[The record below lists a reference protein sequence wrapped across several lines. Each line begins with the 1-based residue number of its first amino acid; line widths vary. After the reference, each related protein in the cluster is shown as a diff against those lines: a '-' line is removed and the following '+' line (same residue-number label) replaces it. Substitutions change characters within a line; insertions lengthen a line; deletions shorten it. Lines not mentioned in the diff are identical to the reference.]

1 MMRTISTLLLAFAA
15 LVFAAGCSINLPG
28 SGPAPDLFVLTPKS
42 TFDQNLPTVT
52 WQLVIEEPVA
62 SNGLNTTGI
71 AVAKSA
77 TELDYLPG
85 ARWAERAPAMVQ
97 TLLVESF
104 ENSNRIVSV
113 GRQSIGLRSDYL
125 LKPELREFQ
134 VEYPQ
139 GKPEVRVRVNAKLV
153 NQQRRAIV
161 ASQSFEYLIP
171 ATSAT
176 HKDLVLA
183 FDEGL
188 GKTMRRIVEWTL
200 VNAK

>member
-1 MMRTISTLLLAFAA
+1 MKRLRPTAFALLLGLLGA
-15 LVFAAGCSINLPG
+15 CNISLPG

-42 TFDQNLPTVT
+42 TFDQSIPAVT
-52 WQLVIEEPVA
+52 WQMVIEEPIA

-71 AVAKSA
+71 AVARSA

-97 TLLVESF
+97 TLIVESF
-104 ENSNRIVSV
+104 ENSSKIVSV
-113 GRQSIGLRSDYL
+113 GRQSIGLRADYL
-125 LKPELREFQ
+125 LKTELREFQ
-134 VEYPQ
+134 VEYPE
-139 GKPEVRVRVNAKLV
+139 GKPAVRVRLNAKLV
-153 NQQRRAIV
+153 NQSRRTIV

-171 ATSAT
+171 ATSLRP
-176 HKDLVLA
+176 KDLVLA

-188 GKTMRRIVEWTL
+188 GKTMRRMVEWTL

>member
-1 MMRTISTLLLAFAA
+1 MMSTSLRHAAIAAMLAVAA
-15 LVFAAGCSINLPG
+15 ACSISLPG

-42 TFDQNLPTVT
+42 TFDQDLKPVD

-97 TLLVESF
+97 TLMVESF
-104 ENSNRIVSV
+104 ENSDRIVSV

-125 LKPELREFQ
+125 LKTELREFQ
-134 VEYPQ
+134 VEYPG
-139 GKPEVRVRVNAKLV
+139 GKPAVRVRVNAKMV
-153 NQQRRAIV
+153 SQQKRSII
-161 ASQSFEYLIP
+161 ASQSFEYVTP
-171 ATSAT
+171 SASNSA
-176 HKDLVLA
+176 KDLVLA

-188 GKTMRRIVEWTL
+188 GKAMRRIVEWAL
-200 VNAK
+200 VNGK